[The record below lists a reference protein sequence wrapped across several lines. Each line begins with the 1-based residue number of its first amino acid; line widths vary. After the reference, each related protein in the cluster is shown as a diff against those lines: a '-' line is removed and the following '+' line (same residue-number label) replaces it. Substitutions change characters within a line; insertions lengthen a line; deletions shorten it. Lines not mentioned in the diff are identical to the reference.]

1 MHLTTPSHW
10 SRSIVTNGRRAS
22 ERVVTIVGMRRRAQL
37 SAENYNSCLA
47 DDNIKLLSILDR
59 QSSRATLAPIN
70 T

>member
-1 MHLTTPSHW
+1 MRPPHLCW
-10 SRSIVTNGRRAS
+10 
-22 ERVVTIVGMRRRAQL
+22 RAQL